1 MLGTLDNKSV
11 ERLTAALQSGDP
23 IKFED
28 AFKAYNE
35 DLKQAIR
42 RDYNA
47 NYNEEVLAQRGYRRL
62 TVEEKKFYEGFAKCV
77 KDPNPKQAIANFTYA
92 MPQTII
98 DSVMD
103 ELAEEHPL
111 LDAVNF
117 VNAEYLTKWIM
128 DAHDTTQLAVW
139 GAITSQITQEITGSL
154 KEIDLTQ
161 NKLSAFFY
169 LSEDLVDLGP
179 AYFDAYVRQVLQNA
193 VFGAFE
199 QAVVTGNGLVT
210 PIGMDRQVQAGVT
223 VSTTTGYPQ
232 KSAVALADWGE
243 DYLAKV
249 GALAIAEN
257 GKVRNVTEVI
267 LVVNASDYFTKVLP
281 KISFRALSGEFT
293 QYLPFKT
300 RIIPSRFV
308 TANSAILGIGK
319 KYTLAVAMG
328 KNGKIEYSDEYKFLE
343 DNRTYKMKLF
353 ANGRAYDNT
362 CFTLLNITN
371 TKKAGFPVEVINVVT
386 TQEAQ

>member
-1 MLGTLDNKSV
+1 MLGSLDNTYV
-11 ERLTAALQSGDP
+11 EKLTKALESGDP
-23 IKFED
+23 KAFQD
-28 AFKAYNE
+28 AFKDYNE
-35 DLKQAIR
+35 ALKQSIKK
-42 RDYNA
+42 DYA
-47 NYNEEVLAQRGYRRL
+47 RNYNEQVLASRGYRQL
-62 TVEEKKFYEGFAKCV
+62 TSEEKKFYEGFAKAV
-77 KDPNPKQAIANFTYA
+77 KDPDPKQAITNFTVA
-92 MPQTII
+92 MPLTII
-98 DSVMD
+98 DSVMED
-103 ELAEEHPL
+103 LAEEHPL
-111 LDAVNF
+111 LDAINF

-179 AYFDAYVRQVLQNA
+179 TYFDAYVRQVLQNA

-232 KSAVALADWGE
+232 KSAVTLADWG
-243 DYLAKV
+243 DDFLAKV

-257 GKVRNVTEVI
+257 GKVRNVNEVI

-281 KISFRALSGEFT
+281 KISFRASSGEFV

-300 RIIPSRFV
+300 TIVPSRYV
-308 TANSAILGIGK
+308 TANSAILGIPK

-328 KNGKIEYSDEYKFLE
+328 KNGKIETSDEYKFLE

-371 TKKAGFPVEVINVVT
+371 TKKAGFPVEVINTVT
-386 TQEAQ
+386 TQAAQ

>member
-11 ERLTAALQSGDP
+11 ERLTVALQSGDP
-23 IKFED
+23 KKFED

-35 DLKQAIR
+35 ELKQAIR
-42 RDYNA
+42 KDYNA

-62 TVEEKKFYEGFAKCV
+62 TVEEKKFYEGFGKAV
-77 KDPNPKQAIANFTYA
+77 KATNPKQAITDFNVA
-92 MPQTII
+92 MPLTII
-98 DSVMD
+98 NSVMED
-103 ELAEEHPL
+103 LREEHPL
-111 LDAVNF
+111 LNAINF
-117 VNAEYLTKWIM
+117 VNAEYLTKWIVDDH
-128 DAHDTTQLAVW
+128 DATQLAVW
-139 GAITSQITQEITGSL
+139 GAITSAITQEITGSL

-179 AYFDAYVRQVLQNA
+179 TYFDAYVRQVLQNA
-193 VFGAFE
+193 VFAAFE
-199 QAVVTGNGLVT
+199 QAVVTGNGLLRPV
-210 PIGMDRQVQAGVT
+210 GMDRQVQAGVT

-232 KSAVALADWGE
+232 KTAVALADWGE
-243 DYLAKV
+243 DYLAKI
-249 GALAIAEN
+249 GALAVKEN
-257 GKVRNVTEVI
+257 GAPRPVTNVI
-267 LVVNASDYFTKVLP
+267 LVVNSSDYFTKVLP
-281 KISFRALSGEFT
+281 KISFRASSGEFVS
-293 QYLPFKT
+293 YLPFAT
-300 RIIPSRFV
+300 TIIPSAYV
-308 TANSAILGIGK
+308 ATNNAILGLGN

-371 TKKAGFPVEVINVVT
+371 TKKAGFPVEVINTVA
-386 TQEAQ
+386 TQEVQ

>member
-42 RDYNA
+42 KDYNA

-62 TVEEKKFYEGFAKCV
+62 TVEEKKFYEGFGKAV
-77 KDPNPKQAIANFTYA
+77 KSTNPKQAITDFNVA

-98 DSVMD
+98 NSVMED
-103 ELAEEHPL
+103 LREEHPL
-111 LDAVNF
+111 LDEINF
-117 VNAEYLTKWIM
+117 VNAEYLTRWIVDDH
-128 DAHDTTQLAVW
+128 DATQLAVW
-139 GAITSQITQEITGSL
+139 GAITAAITQQITGSL

-179 AYFDAYVRQVLQNA
+179 TYFDAYVRQVLQNA
-193 VFGAFE
+193 VFAAFE
-199 QAVVTGNGLVT
+199 QAVVTGNGLVC

-232 KSAVALADWGE
+232 KTAVALADWGN
-243 DYLAKV
+243 DYLAKI
-249 GALAIAEN
+249 GTLATKEN
-257 GKVRNVTEVI
+257 GGQRVVNNVI

-281 KISFRALSGEFT
+281 NISFRASSGEFVS
-293 QYLPFKT
+293 YLPFATK
-300 RIIPSRFV
+300 IIPSAYV
-308 TANSAILGIGK
+308 AANKAILGLGK

-328 KNGKIEYSDEYKFLE
+328 KNGKIEYSDEYQFLE

-371 TKKAGFPVEVINVVT
+371 TKKAGFPVEVINTVT
-386 TQEAQ
+386 TQAAQ